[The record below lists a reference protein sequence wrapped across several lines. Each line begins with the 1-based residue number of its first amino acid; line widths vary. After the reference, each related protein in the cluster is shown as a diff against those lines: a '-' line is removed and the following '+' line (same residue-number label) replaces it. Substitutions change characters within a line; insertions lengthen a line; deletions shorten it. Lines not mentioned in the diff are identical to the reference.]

1 MGYDGNSVHLQQLAK
16 RVRTSLQALSIT
28 KAPIGKAHAT
38 AGGTRDDRVE
48 IRPMEMRLS
57 DGRIATYEVI
67 AGTRCCPSSAVPW
80 RCATSKPSVSEGVA
94 PVL

>member
-1 MGYDGNSVHLQQLAK
+1 
-16 RVRTSLQALSIT
+16 
-28 KAPIGKAHAT
+28 
-38 AGGTRDDRVE
+38 
-48 IRPMEMRLS
+48 MEMRLS